1 MVLSEEPLRGILITQ
16 DSPWKEV
23 CCPDEVSSTNAAS
36 LADPRPWRVLTTRHQ
51 VAGRGRHERVWSSP
65 PGASVA
71 VSLTV
76 PMGEEPARWG
86 WLSLLTGLAVTDA
99 LGELTGAPERF
110 ALKWPNDV
118 LLREEPFER
127 ARPHDARPH
136 DSGAHDP
143 GADALLDAEAR
154 LDAEI
159 GGAAWRKTC
168 GILCE
173 AAPRTPYG
181 PLAVVGVGVN
191 LDLRRADLPVPTATS
206 LGLAGLAVPAPA
218 EVVVAFARAFARW
231 HARWSG
237 PEGVGDVRAA
247 YRAACSTLGRPVDV
261 HLPGGDV
268 VRGRAEDVTEQGEL
282 VVATVR
288 TDGELG
294 AAGGS
299 WWERQVFAA
308 GDVVHL
314 RLADATES
322 RMIDP

>member
-1 MVLSEEPLRGILITQ
+1 MVLSGEPLRGILITQ

-23 CCPDEVSSTNAAS
+23 CCPDEVNSTNAAS
-36 LADPRPWRVLTTRHQ
+36 LADPRPWRVFTTRHQ
-51 VAGRGRHERVWSSP
+51 VAGRGRHERVWNSP

-76 PMGEEPARWG
+76 PMGEDPARWG
-86 WLSLLTGLAVTDA
+86 WLSLLTGLAVTEA
-99 LGELTGAPERF
+99 LGELTGAPDRF

-127 ARPHDARPH
+127 ADDNTH
-136 DSGAHDP
+136 AH
-143 GADALLDAEAR
+143 LDTEN
-154 LDAEI
+154 
-159 GGAAWRKTC
+159 GGAAWRKMC

-191 LDLRRADLPVPTATS
+191 LDLRREDLPVPTATS

-237 PEGVGDVRAA
+237 RDGVGDVRAA

-282 VVATVR
+282 VVATAR
-288 TDGELG
+288 ADGELG

-314 RLADATES
+314 RRADAAES
-322 RMIDP
+322 GMIDP